1 MPHIFQLSDYSI
13 FLGPVQETFP
23 AWLHE
28 RGYSQ
33 IFLLTD
39 ENTRR
44 HCLPI
49 FLEKTGLSDK
59 VKIAEI
65 PAGENFKTLATCQ
78 QIWQQMLD
86 AKLDRR
92 ALVVNLG
99 GGVIGDMGG
108 FCAATWKRGVDFV
121 QIPTTLLAMTD
132 AAIGG
137 KLGIDFQ
144 GVKNTIGVFRNPAA
158 VFVDTDFLKTLPERE
173 LRSGF
178 AEVIKH
184 ALIGNEDIES
194 LTLSE
199 TLNTESSWLE
209 TLRAS
214 IAVKVRIVQ
223 EDPLEKGLRA
233 ILNFGHTIGHAV
245 ESYFLETNEP
255 LTHGEAVAI
264 GMICESWLASSTPP
278 PTPPP
283 NGRGDG
289 ERSATSSRTPL
300 PFGGGVGGGVDT
312 TVETISRLFPH
323 HPIPE
328 SAFSAIW
335 NLMQQDK
342 KNAAGKVRVVVPG
355 AEPFSMR
362 VLEPGQEEIERSLLF
377 YNSLSPI

>member
-1 MPHIFQLSDYSI
+1 MTHTFQLSDCPI
-13 FLGPVQETFP
+13 HLGDLHDTFP

-39 ENTRR
+39 ENTHR

-49 FLEKTGLSDK
+49 FMEKTGINPSSVLLPSFGG
-59 VKIAEI
+59 VGGGF
-65 PAGENFKTLATCQ
+65 PAGERFKTLATCQ

-86 AKLDRR
+86 TKLDRR

-108 FCAATWKRGVDFV
+108 FCAATWKRGVDFA

-144 GVKNTIGVFRNPAA
+144 GVKNTIGIFQNPAA
-158 VFVDTDFLKTLPERE
+158 VFVDPVFLKTLPNRE

-184 ALIGNEDIES
+184 ALIGGQ
-194 LTLSE
+194 LSE
-199 TLNTESSWLE
+199 SCKLSESSWLE
-209 TLRAS
+209 TLRPS

-223 EDPLEKGLRA
+223 EDLLEKGLRA
-233 ILNFGHTIGHAV
+233 LLNFGHTIGHAV
-245 ESYFLETNEP
+245 ESYFLETDDP
-255 LTHGEAVAI
+255 LTHGEAVAV
-264 GMICESWLASSTPP
+264 GMICESQIGKLEKLEEVIEVIGSH
-278 PTPPP
+278 
-283 NGRGDG
+283 
-289 ERSATSSRTPL
+289 
-300 PFGGGVGGGVDT
+300 
-312 TVETISRLFPH
+312 FPRR
-323 HPIPE
+323 PIPE
-328 SAFSAIW
+328 SAFPEIW

-342 KNAAGKVRVVVPG
+342 KNTAGKVRVAVPG

-362 VLEPGQEEIERSLLF
+362 VLEPSREEVGRSLLF
-377 YNSLSPI
+377 YNSLKFSPQRRGDAEIRPFGG